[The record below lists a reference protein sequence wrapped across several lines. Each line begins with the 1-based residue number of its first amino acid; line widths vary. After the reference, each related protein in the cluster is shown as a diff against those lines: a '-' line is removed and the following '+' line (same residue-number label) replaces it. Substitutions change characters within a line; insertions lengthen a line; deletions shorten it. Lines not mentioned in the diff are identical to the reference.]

1 MKKDLTNL
9 SSLVEKIG
17 KLWSHQRMYLT
28 AAVLLHNMAFEAD
41 DKPESY
47 FDKYLDILKDF
58 TELRPNDHVL
68 NWVYNEALMIVTEH
82 FIMLSDNLQSD
93 SVINFS
99 TAPIDADN
107 IYWPDDYAAPYK
119 DPLYLGDDEA
129 QDFEKFGKHK
139 I

>member
-17 KLWSHQRMYLT
+17 KLWSHQKMYIT
-28 AAVLLHNMAFEAD
+28 ASIIVQNMASEAD
-41 DKPESY
+41 DQPESY

-68 NWVYNEALMIVTEH
+68 DWVYNEALMIVTGH
-82 FIMLSDNLQSD
+82 FIMLSDSLESD
-93 SVINFS
+93 SNV
-99 TAPIDADN
+99 
-107 IYWPDDYAAPYK
+107 YWPDDYAAPYK

-129 QDFEKFGKHK
+129 QDFERFGKDK

>member
-17 KLWSHQRMYLT
+17 KLWSHQRMYIT
-28 AAVLLHNMAFEAD
+28 VSVLLQNMAFEAD
-41 DKPESY
+41 DQPESY
-47 FDKYLDILKDF
+47 FDKYLDILKEF

-68 NWVYNEALMIVTEH
+68 DWVYNEALMIVTEH
-82 FIMLSDNLQSD
+82 FIELNDTLNSDPDSDN
-93 SVINFS
+93 
-99 TAPIDADN
+99 N

-119 DPLYLGDDEA
+119 DPLYSGDDEA
-129 QDFEKFGKHK
+129 QDFEKFSKHK

>member
-9 SSLVEKIG
+9 SSLVRKIG
-17 KLWSHQRMYLT
+17 DLWDSKMYIT
-28 AAVLLHNMAFEAD
+28 ASVIVQNMAFEAD

-68 NWVYNEALMIVTEH
+68 DWVYSEALMIVTEH
-82 FIMLSDNLQSD
+82 FIVLSDNSESD
-93 SVINFS
+93 DDDN
-99 TAPIDADN
+99 N

-119 DPLYLGDDEA
+119 DPLYIGDDEA
-129 QDFEKFGKHK
+129 QDFEKFGKDK